1 MDKQPYIVGVG
12 AANADL
18 NGASLAPIHLRDSN
32 PGHISLS
39 AGGVTRNVCEN
50 LARLGADVKLLSCVG
65 DDTFGAFI
73 RRSCEDAGID
83 ASHLYAAR
91 GASSS
96 MYLSI
101 LDADGDMLVGMSD
114 MRIVQ
119 QDMPED
125 YLPSKKALIQ
135 GADVVTCDPC
145 MGEKTL
151 LQLLDL
157 CTPGQII
164 CVDPVSCAYARV
176 VAPFIGRFHTAK
188 PNRME
193 LGILAGMEIQS
204 DSDLERAGEAVLN
217 KGLRRLFVSLGAE
230 GCLYMDD
237 TGTVLRRKLRPAKWS
252 MPPARAIRL
261 PPPCCTPRSMALTSK
276 RRWTMPW
283 PPGLRLCRTSGRSIR
298 T

>member
-1 MDKQPYIVGVG
+1 
-12 AANADL
+12 
-18 NGASLAPIHLRDSN
+18 
-32 PGHISLS
+32 
-39 AGGVTRNVCEN
+39 
-50 LARLGADVKLLSCVG
+50 
-65 DDTFGAFI
+65 
-73 RRSCEDAGID
+73 
-83 ASHLYAAR
+83 
-91 GASSS
+91 

-125 YLPSKKALIQ
+125 YLPSQKALIQ
-135 GADVVTCDPC
+135 GAKVVTCDPC
-145 MGEKTL
+145 MGEKML

-157 CTPGQII
+157 CTPEQIV

-217 KGLRRLFVSLGAE
+217 KGLKRLFVSLGAE
-230 GCLYMDD
+230 GCLYMDAA
-237 TGTVLRRKLRPAKWS
+237 GTVLRRKLRPAKMVNAS
-252 MPPARAIRL
+252 GAGDSFAAAMLYATLHGFDVKKTLDYA
-261 PPPCCTPRSMALTSK
+261 MAAGIAAVSHE
-276 RRWTMPW
+276 
-283 PPGLRLCRTSGRSIR
+283 RTINPNMSTALLEEILLAHRI
-298 T
+298 

>member
-119 QDMPED
+119 QDMPKD
-125 YLPSKKALIQ
+125 YLPSQKALIQ

-145 MGEKTL
+145 MGEKRCCSCWTCARRGRSSALTL
-151 LQLLDL
+151 FRARMR
-157 CTPGQII
+157 
-164 CVDPVSCAYARV
+164 VS
-176 VAPFIGRFHTAK
+176 
-188 PNRME
+188 
-193 LGILAGMEIQS
+193 
-204 DSDLERAGEAVLN
+204 
-217 KGLRRLFVSLGAE
+217 LRRLSAASTPPSPTAWSLEFWPEWKFSPTAI
-230 GCLYMDD
+230 
-237 TGTVLRRKLRPAKWS
+237 WN
-252 MPPARAIRL
+252 ARAR
-261 PPPCCTPRSMALTSK
+261 PF
-276 RRWTMPW
+276 
-283 PPGLRLCRTSGRSIR
+283 
-298 T
+298 